1 MFRKVDDFLGAW
13 KYLSEGTG
21 KFMDTL
27 TDESITQSINSDHRT
42 LGRIAFHVTQTIGEM
57 MEQTGL
63 KLEGPGKDDPLP
75 KTAAEIRK
83 LREALKA
90 VIPPARGLFGGPL
103 IGCKA
108 IYEDGTNEDTKRH
121 RGWIDHADYR
131 RARAALADG
140 EKE

>member
-1 MFRKVDDFLGAW
+1 MTADEAIAIVESKARGRTRYEGQEPFVDEVL
-13 KYLSEGTG
+13 
-21 KFMDTL
+21 
-27 TDESITQSINSDHRT
+27 
-42 LGRIAFHVTQTIGEM
+42 V
-57 MEQTGL
+57 
-63 KLEGPGKDDPLP
+63 
-75 KTAAEIRK
+75 AEIRK